1 MEADLIVTCPYNS
14 AHRIRKSKLNNHM
27 VKCKKTSVLVNKTA
41 CPLNCSSI
49 VDTCH
54 LREHIASCKNLGNI
68 VQDVELGQGA
78 CSALPMAVESYP
90 SYEDWNKDPEVPS
103 YNPMVHSA
111 EKKVLRTI
119 PGLSRGEKK
128 KFRENERMRLASLKE
143 IGTATPPVALDE
155 TERSVS
161 FPSIAAGFTKKE
173 IPKQDE
179 PVAKVPDFNIS
190 VHNQS
195 TDKYDEFQKTLY
207 NELVSECEDT
217 DICEEMKRSFRSDAN
232 ASVKNDSRRIFGKEN
247 LSTSV
252 QDQKAELTSIQV
264 DANCEMFHFGSAM
277 KESNALNASGTQ
289 TADAHNQDANKLS
302 AMLKRNLDGIKIDP
316 ATEMKKTDKE
326 TDENLTWDEIFSTF
340 NERLAHLT
348 DIQNAAAE
356 ESARLLKQLKDL
368 KLHQDSVPKK

>member
-1 MEADLIVTCPYNS
+1 
-14 AHRIRKSKLNNHM
+14 
-27 VKCKKTSVLVNKTA
+27 
-41 CPLNCSSI
+41 
-49 VDTCH
+49 
-54 LREHIASCKNLGNI
+54 
-68 VQDVELGQGA
+68 
-78 CSALPMAVESYP
+78 
-90 SYEDWNKDPEVPS
+90 
-103 YNPMVHSA
+103 MVHSA

-155 TERSVS
+155 VSRHLGRVIWTRIRHGERCNYDYVNTRTSSLQFQTERSVS

-217 DICEEMKRSFRSDAN
+217 DICEEMKRSFRSDAVTYTFCKTCIFLKLVCECNSTWCFGIQFLPFQSWITFYQLCLQN